1 MELNAF
7 KWLNENQLAYD
18 IWNKKYRVN
27 NEDFE
32 HWITRVSGGNEE
44 IEQLI
49 LEKKFIFGG
58 RILASRGI
66 DDAKATLSNCF
77 VVEPPEDNIESIFDC
92 AKKMARTYSYG
103 GGCGTDVSKLR
114 PNMSKVNNSAKTTS
128 GATSFM
134 ELYSYVTKLIGQAG
148 RRGALMLTIDCH
160 HPDLVEFINLKTD
173 LNACTGA
180 NISIRVTDDFMN
192 AVQNNETWVMKFTV
206 QATGEVIEKCVS
218 AKELFRLIAQRNWE
232 MAEPGLIYWD
242 TVCNYR
248 LDINTPNPVSTNPC
262 SEIPLQSGGSCLLG
276 SINLEEFV
284 YAAFSDDAY
293 LAWDEL
299 EDTVVAAV
307 HALNEVLD
315 EGLEKLPLEEQAITA
330 SFYRPIGLGTMG
342 MANMLIRMGYVY
354 GQQPA
359 IEFLEDVYKFIAK
372 IAIQTSS
379 ELAAQTRQTYH
390 GFSKDIKDSEFLK
403 NILNDIEM
411 DDILEKGLYNS
422 QILTCAPTGSIGTMF
437 ETSTGVEPLF
447 ALSYTRKTVGL
458 TGSDEYYQVESKIVK
473 DYRRVT
479 GLKED
484 DKLPVFFKTAPE
496 IAPIDRIKTQAV
508 LQKYIDNAI
517 SSTINLPKE
526 ATIDDIEEIYMQAW
540 GHGLKG
546 VTVYRQG
553 CQREG
558 ILTTEKPVAK
568 IDSKVS
574 KRPKELKAK
583 CHSVT
588 VKGDQYTVFV
598 GLLEDKPYE
607 VFVTKQAPTV
617 KVKEHE
623 GVITKESKMHYSFSS
638 DYIQIDNIQDL
649 YEGSEEKSATIYV
662 SMLMRHGVD
671 LEYIIKTAK
680 KTNPNISSFT
690 SAMCRVLSK
699 YVATASTSEKCPE
712 CGSPLTKEGGCTH
725 CQNCGWSKCS

>member
-1 MELNAF
+1 M
-7 KWLNENQLAYD
+7 
-18 IWNKKYRVN
+18 
-27 NEDFE
+27 
-32 HWITRVSGGNEE
+32 G
-44 IEQLI
+44 
-49 LEKKFIFGG
+49 
-58 RILASRGI
+58 
-66 DDAKATLSNCF
+66 
-77 VVEPPEDNIESIFDC
+77 
-92 AKKMARTYSYG
+92 
-103 GGCGTDVSKLR
+103 
-114 PNMSKVNNSAKTTS
+114 
-128 GATSFM
+128 
-134 ELYSYVTKLIGQAG
+134 
-148 RRGALMLTIDCH
+148 
-160 HPDLVEFINLKTD
+160 
-173 LNACTGA
+173 
-180 NISIRVTDDFMN
+180 
-192 AVQNNETWVMKFTV
+192 
-206 QATGEVIEKCVS
+206 
-218 AKELFRLIAQRNWE
+218 
-232 MAEPGLIYWD
+232 
-242 TVCNYR
+242 
-248 LDINTPNPVSTNPC
+248 
-262 SEIPLQSGGSCLLG
+262 EIPLQSGGSCLLG

-284 YAAFSDDAY
+284 YAAFTDDAY

-299 EDTVVAAV
+299 EDAVVAAV

-315 EGLEKLPLEEQAITA
+315 EGLEKLPLEEQAVTA
-330 SFYRPIGLGTMG
+330 SKYRPIGLGTMG
-342 MANMLIRMGYVY
+342 MANMLIKMGYVY

-359 IEFLEDVYKFIAK
+359 IEFLESVYKFIARV
-372 IAIQTSS
+372 AIQTSS
-379 ELAAQTRQTYH
+379 NLAAQMQKSYA
-390 GFSKDIKDSEFLK
+390 GFSDEIEDSDFLNNCFSQEEIQDIIYD
-403 NILNDIEM
+403 
-411 DDILEKGLYNS
+411 GLYNS

-437 ETSTGVEPLF
+437 GTSTGVEPLF

-458 TGSDEYYQVESKIVK
+458 TGSDEYYQVESKIVQ
-473 DYRRVT
+473 DYRRIK
-479 GLKED
+479 GLAD
-484 DKLPVFFKTAPE
+484 DAPLPLIFKTAPE
-496 IAPIDRIKTQAV
+496 IAPIDRIKTQAM

-526 ATIDDIEEIYMQAW
+526 ATVEDIEEIYMQAW
-540 GHGLKG
+540 GWGLKG
-546 VTVYRQG
+546 ITVYRQG

-617 KVKEHE
+617 KVKEHT
-623 GVITKESKMHYSFSS
+623 GVIIKESKMHYSFSS

-699 YVATASTSEKCPE
+699 YVTDSSTSERCPE
-712 CGSPLTKEGGCTH
+712 CGNKLTREGGCISCTS
-725 CQNCGWSKCS
+725 CGWSKCS